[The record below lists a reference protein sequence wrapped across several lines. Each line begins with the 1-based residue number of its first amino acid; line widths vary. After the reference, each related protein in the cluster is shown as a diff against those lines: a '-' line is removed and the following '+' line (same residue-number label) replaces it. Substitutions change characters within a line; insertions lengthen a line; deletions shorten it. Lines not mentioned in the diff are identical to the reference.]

1 MGIPAGNCG
10 STNRKER
17 KMKFTEREMFIL
29 SILDG
34 ELEAAENQLEAKKEE
49 EESDDY
55 SDAMVSMER
64 TNLEGVVDTLEMV
77 LALIRKGAN

>member
-1 MGIPAGNCG
+1 
-10 STNRKER
+10 
-17 KMKFTEREMFIL
+17 MKSFTERELYLL

-34 ELEAAENQLEAKKEE
+34 ELEAAENQLEAKRAEE
-49 EESDDY
+49 EGDDF

-77 LALIRKGAN
+77 LNLIRKGI

>member
-1 MGIPAGNCG
+1 
-10 STNRKER
+10 
-17 KMKFTEREMFIL
+17 MKFTEREMFIL

>member
-1 MGIPAGNCG
+1 
-10 STNRKER
+10 
-17 KMKFTEREMFIL
+17 MKSFTERELFTL
-29 SILDG
+29 SILEG

-77 LALIRKGAN
+77 LRLIRTGM

>member
-1 MGIPAGNCG
+1 M
-10 STNRKER
+10 S
-17 KMKFTEREMFIL
+17 FTEREMFVL

-34 ELEAAENQLEAKKEE
+34 ELEAAQNQLEAKKEE
-49 EESDDY
+49 EEGDDF

-77 LALIRKGAN
+77 LTLIRTGK

>member
-1 MGIPAGNCG
+1 MEKV
-10 STNRKER
+10 S
-17 KMKFTEREMFIL
+17 FTQREMFLL

-49 EESDDY
+49 EEADDY

-64 TNLEGVVDTLEMV
+64 SRQEGVVETLEMV
-77 LALIRKGAN
+77 LALIRKGGSQ

>member
-1 MGIPAGNCG
+1 
-10 STNRKER
+10 
-17 KMKFTEREMFIL
+17 MKSFTERELYVL

-34 ELEAAENQLEAKKEE
+34 ELEAAENQLEAKRAEE
-49 EESDDY
+49 EDDDF

-77 LALIRKGAN
+77 LNLIRKGI